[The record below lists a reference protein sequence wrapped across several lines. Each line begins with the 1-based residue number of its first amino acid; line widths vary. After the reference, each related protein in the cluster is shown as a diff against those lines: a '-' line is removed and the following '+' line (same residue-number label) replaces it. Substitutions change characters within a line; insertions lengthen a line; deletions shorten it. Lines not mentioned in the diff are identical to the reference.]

1 MNKEETIVENVE
13 VSSAPSLVRRVSWG
27 AILAGL
33 FVTLVIQVMFTLLG
47 AAIGLASV
55 DPLRQGPSGKS
66 IAIGSGIWLLV
77 TGLVSIWLGAC
88 IAGRLSGGP
97 GRADGLIH
105 GIVTW
110 SVSTCA
116 TLLLLATATTALLGA
131 AGSLLHGAVALGGAA
146 LGSEQNAPWQD
157 QLMGGMPQQVRTAL
171 SPTGRTDENQPGQPA
186 QAQSGSETNQVAQS
200 AETAR
205 EGASKGLLWGFIAL
219 VLGLA
224 AAAWGGWV
232 GTASLPPRA
241 AEVPAAAT

>member
-1 MNKEETIVENVE
+1 MKEETVVESVE
-13 VSSAPSLVRRVSWG
+13 VPSAPSLVRRVSWG

-33 FVTLVIQVMFTLLG
+33 FVTLVMQVMFTLLG

-55 DPLRQGPSGKS
+55 DPLRQSSSGKGF
-66 IAIGSGIWLLV
+66 AISSGIWLLV
-77 TGLVSIWLGAC
+77 SALMSIWVGAC
-88 IAGRLSGGP
+88 ISGRLSGGP

-131 AGSLLHGAVALGGAA
+131 TGALLHGAVALGSAA
-146 LGSEQNAPWQD
+146 LGSEQNGPWQD
-157 QLMGGMPQQVRTAL
+157 QFMGAMPQQVRTAL
-171 SPTGRTDENQPGQPA
+171 SPTGRTDDNPTA
-186 QAQSGSETNQVAQS
+186 QNQSGSDTNHVAQA
-200 AETAR
+200 AETAK
-205 EGASKGLLWGFIAL
+205 EGASKGALWGFIGL

-224 AAAWGGWV
+224 VAAWGGWV

-241 AEVPAAAT
+241 PPVPVST